1 MRQSRSGK
9 SQIVFDA
16 TYKAL
21 LDIILELNKGDVA
34 IEVAKYI
41 ANNVK

>member
-1 MRQSRSGK
+1 MNEWNEWK
-9 SQIVFDA
+9 KPNPFDA

-21 LDIILELNKGDVA
+21 LDIILELKKGDVA